1 MRFRYLLWAIVVGL
15 VAAVILATTKSLL
28 LPPAIPAAVMSAGP
42 TVTQLESLEQ
52 LVIRKIT
59 VSDVLVGLDDGYRG
73 SWLIRGDA
81 LISVDFSK
89 ARIDRDDKRQWA
101 TILLPPPRILT
112 ARVDHE
118 RTRTWD
124 VKRYS
129 WLPWRGDQDQ
139 LRDEVMREAQRLVE
153 HAAGSEEF
161 MNDAKGHA
169 ALVVEKVYSLV
180 GWNVNVQ
187 WESADGSAQTAQ

>member
-1 MRFRYLLWAIVVGL
+1 MRFRYFLWAIAVGL
-15 VAAVILATTKSLL
+15 AAAGILLAVKSLL
-28 LPPAIPAAVMSAGP
+28 PPPAIPSVVMSAGP

-52 LVIRKIT
+52 LVVKKIYI
-59 VSDVLVGLDDGYRG
+59 SDVLVGVDEGFRG

-89 ARIDRDDKRQWA
+89 ARIDRDDKRQSA

-153 HAAGSEEF
+153 HAAGSKEF
-161 MNDAKGHA
+161 MDDAKGHA

-180 GWNVNVQ
+180 GWSVNVQ
-187 WESADGSAQTAQ
+187 WESANGPAEPAK

>member
-1 MRFRYLLWAIVVGL
+1 MRFRYFLWAITVGL
-15 VAAVILATTKSLL
+15 VAVGLLAAGRSLL
-28 LPPAIPAAVMSAGP
+28 PPPAIPSVIMSAGP

-52 LVIRKIT
+52 LVIRKTT

-89 ARIDRDDKRQWA
+89 ARIERDGKRQRA

-139 LRDEVMREAQRLVE
+139 LRDEVMREAKRLVE
-153 HAAGSEEF
+153 HAAASDEF
-161 MNDAKGHA
+161 LNDAKANA

-180 GWNVNVQ
+180 GWSVNVQ
-187 WESADGSAQTAQ
+187 WKAADGLAQ